1 MSSLQFIDEELNK
14 LKESGLYNTIRTIS
28 DELSSTTV
36 VNGKKVI
43 DMCTNNYLG
52 LANQKELKE
61 AAKAMIEK
69 YGVGPAAVRSIAGTT
84 DKHLEL
90 EQKLAEF
97 KHVEATIHLQSGFC
111 ANLGVIPAL
120 VGENDLIF
128 SDELNHASIIDGCRL
143 SKATIIRFKHA
154 DIKDLKE
161 KLEENKNKNCRK
173 LVISDGVFSMDGD
186 IAPLPDITEVSK
198 KYNCIVYVDDAHG
211 EGVLGRNGAGI
222 VDHFKLHGIV
232 DVEVGTLSKA
242 FGIVGGFAAGS
253 QKLIEYL
260 KQKVRPFL
268 FSSSVTLADVG
279 AAIKAVDILRS
290 SSDLVERLWN
300 NARYFQKNMKNAGF
314 DIGKTETPITPVIL
328 GDVKLAR
335 NFSSKLFE
343 KGIFAQSIGY
353 PTVPMG
359 KARIRVMVHAVH
371 SKEELD
377 YAINAFTEIGKELG
391 VLK

>member
-1 MSSLQFIDEELNK
+1 MDSLQFIDEELSK

-28 DELSSTTV
+28 DELSSTTI
-36 VNGKKVI
+36 VNGKKVL

-52 LANQKELKE
+52 LANNKELKD
-61 AAKAMIEK
+61 AAKQMIDR

-84 DKHLEL
+84 EKHLEL
-90 EQKLAEF
+90 ESKLAEF

-120 VGENDLIF
+120 VREEDLIF

-154 DIKDLKE
+154 DFKDLEDKLKE
-161 KLEENKNKNCRK
+161 YKDKVCRK
-173 LVISDGVFSMDGD
+173 LVITDGVFSMDGD
-186 IAPLPDITEVSK
+186 IAPLPAITEVAK
-198 KYNCIVYVDDAHG
+198 KYGCIVYVDDAHG
-211 EGVLGRNGAGI
+211 EGVLGTNGAGI

-253 QKLIEYL
+253 QKLIDYL

-279 AAIKAVDILRS
+279 AAIKAVDILKS
-290 SSDLVERLWN
+290 SSNLVEKLWD
-300 NARYFQKNMKNAGF
+300 NARYFQSKIKEAGF
-314 DIGKTETPITPVIL
+314 DIGNTQTPITPIIL
-328 GDVKLAR
+328 KDVKLAR
-335 NFSSKLFE
+335 DFSARLFE

-377 YAINAFTEIGKELG
+377 FAVKTFIEVGKELG
-391 VLK
+391 VLR

>member
-1 MSSLQFIDEELNK
+1 MNTLQFIDDELNR
-14 LKESGLYNTIRTIS
+14 LKETGLYNTIRTIS
-28 DELSSTTV
+28 EELSSTTI
-36 VNGKKVI
+36 VNGKKVL

-52 LANQKELKE
+52 LANKTELKQ
-61 AAKAMIEK
+61 AAKEMIDK
-69 YGVGPAAVRSIAGTT
+69 YGVGPAAVRTIAGTT

-90 EQKLAEF
+90 EKKLAEF

-111 ANLGVIPAL
+111 ANLGVIPTL
-120 VGENDLIF
+120 VGEEDLIF

-143 SKATIIRFKHA
+143 SKAQIIRFNHA
-154 DIKDLKE
+154 DPKDL
-161 KLEENKNKNCRK
+161 ENKLIENKNCRK
-173 LVISDGVFSMDGD
+173 LVITDGVFSMDGD
-186 IAPLPDITEVSK
+186 IAPLPELTEVAK
-198 KYNCIVYVDDAHG
+198 KYGCMIYVDDAHG
-211 EGVLGRNGAGI
+211 EGVLGKNGAGI

-253 QKLIEYL
+253 SMLIEYL

-279 AAIKAVDILRS
+279 AAICAVDILKS
-290 SSDLVERLWN
+290 SSNLVEKLWE
-300 NARYFQKNMKNAGF
+300 NAKYFQSKMKEAGF
-314 DIGKTETPITPVIL
+314 DIGKTQTPITPVML

-335 NFSSKLFE
+335 NFSAKLFE

-353 PTVPMG
+353 PTVPIG
-359 KARIRVMVHAVH
+359 KARIRVMVHALH
-371 SKEELD
+371 SKDELD
-377 YAINAFTEIGKELG
+377 FAVSTFNEIGKELD

>member
-1 MSSLQFIDEELNK
+1 MNTLQFIDDELNR
-14 LKESGLYNTIRTIS
+14 LKETGLYNTIRTIS
-28 DELSSTTV
+28 EELSSTTI
-36 VNGKKVI
+36 VNGKKVL

-52 LANQKELKE
+52 LANKTELKQ
-61 AAKAMIEK
+61 AAKEMIDK
-69 YGVGPAAVRSIAGTT
+69 YGVGPAAVRTIAGTT

-90 EQKLAEF
+90 EKKLAEF

-111 ANLGVIPAL
+111 ANLGVIPTL
-120 VGENDLIF
+120 IGEEDLIF

-143 SKATIIRFKHA
+143 SKAQIIRFNHA
-154 DIKDLKE
+154 DPKDL
-161 KLEENKNKNCRK
+161 ENKLIENKNCRK
-173 LVISDGVFSMDGD
+173 LVITDGVFSMDGD
-186 IAPLPDITEVSK
+186 IAPLPELTEVAK
-198 KYNCIVYVDDAHG
+198 KYGCMIYVDDAHG
-211 EGVLGRNGAGI
+211 EGVLGKNGAGI

-253 QKLIEYL
+253 SMLIEYL

-279 AAIKAVDILRS
+279 AAICAVDILKS
-290 SSDLVERLWN
+290 SSNLVEKLWE
-300 NARYFQKNMKNAGF
+300 NAKYFQSKMKEAGF
-314 DIGKTETPITPVIL
+314 DIGKTQTPITPVML

-335 NFSSKLFE
+335 NFSAKLFE

-353 PTVPMG
+353 PTVPIG
-359 KARIRVMVHAVH
+359 KARIRVMVHALH
-371 SKEELD
+371 SKDELD
-377 YAINAFTEIGKELG
+377 FAVSTFNEIGKELD

>member
-1 MSSLQFIDEELNK
+1 MDSLQFIDEELTK

-28 DELSSTTV
+28 DELSSTTI
-36 VNGKKVI
+36 VNGKKVL

-52 LANQKELKE
+52 LANNKELKDT
-61 AAKAMIEK
+61 AKQMIDK

-90 EQKLAEF
+90 ESKLAEF

-120 VGENDLIF
+120 VREEDLIF

-154 DIKDLKE
+154 DFKDLEDKLKE
-161 KLEENKNKNCRK
+161 HKDKNCRK
-173 LVISDGVFSMDGD
+173 LVITDGVFSMDGD
-186 IAPLPDITEVSK
+186 IAPLPAITEVSK
-198 KYNCIVYVDDAHG
+198 KYGCIVYVDDAHG
-211 EGVLGRNGAGI
+211 EGVLGTNGAGI

-253 QKLIEYL
+253 QKLIDYL

-279 AAIKAVDILRS
+279 AAIKAVDILKS
-290 SSDLVERLWN
+290 SSNLVEKLWD
-300 NARYFQKNMKNAGF
+300 NARYFQSKIKEAGF
-314 DIGKTETPITPVIL
+314 DIGNTQTPITPIIL
-328 GDVKLAR
+328 KDVKLAR
-335 NFSSKLFE
+335 NFSARLFE

-377 YAINAFTEIGKELG
+377 FAVKTFIEIGKELS
-391 VLK
+391 VLN

>member
-143 SKATIIRFKHA
+143 SKATIIRFKHS
-154 DIKDLKE
+154 DVKDLKD
-161 KLEENKNKNCRK
+161 KLEENKNKNSRK

-290 SSDLVERLWN
+290 SSNLVERLWN

-371 SKEELD
+371 SKDELD
-377 YAINAFTEIGKELG
+377 YAISTFTEIGKELG

>member
-1 MSSLQFIDEELNK
+1 MDTLKFIDEELNR
-14 LKESGLYNTIRTIS
+14 LKETGLYNTIRTIS
-28 DELSSTTV
+28 DELSSTTI

-52 LANQKELKE
+52 LANNSELKE
-61 AAKAMIEK
+61 AAKQMIDK

-90 EQKLAEF
+90 EKKLADF
-97 KHVEATIHLQSGFC
+97 KHVEAAIHLQSGFC
-111 ANLGVIPAL
+111 ANLGVIPTL
-120 VGENDLIF
+120 VGEGDLIF

-143 SKATIIRFKHA
+143 SKAAIIRFNHA
-154 DIKDLKE
+154 DPKDL
-161 KLEENKNKNCRK
+161 ENKLKEYKDKECRK
-173 LVISDGVFSMDGD
+173 LVITDGVFSMDGD
-186 IAPLPDITEVSK
+186 IAPLPELTEVAK
-198 KYNCIVYVDDAHG
+198 KYGCMVYVDDAHG
-211 EGVLGRNGAGI
+211 EGVLGTNGAGI
-222 VDHFKLHGIV
+222 VDHFKLHGVV

-279 AAIKAVDILRS
+279 AAIKAVEILKS
-290 SSDLVERLWN
+290 SSSLVEKLWE
-300 NARYFQKNMKNAGF
+300 NARYFQSKMKDAGF
-314 DIGKTETPITPVIL
+314 DIGKTQTPITPVIL

-335 NFSSKLFE
+335 NFSAMLFE

-371 SKEELD
+371 SKDELD
-377 YAINAFTEIGKELG
+377 YAVESFKQIGKELN

>member
-1 MSSLQFIDEELNK
+1 MDTMKFIDEELSK

-28 DELSSTTV
+28 DELSSTTI
-36 VNGKKVI
+36 VNGKKVL

-52 LANQKELKE
+52 LANKKELKE
-61 AAKAMIEK
+61 TAKEMIDK

-90 EQKLAEF
+90 EKKLAEF

-111 ANLGVIPAL
+111 ANLGVIPTL
-120 VGENDLIF
+120 VGEDDLIF

-143 SKATIIRFKHA
+143 SKAAIIRFNHA
-154 DIKDLKE
+154 DPKDL
-161 KLEENKNKNCRK
+161 ENKLKENKDKNCRK
-173 LVISDGVFSMDGD
+173 LVITDGVFSMDGD
-186 IAPLPDITEVSK
+186 IAPLPDLTEVAK
-198 KYNCIVYVDDAHG
+198 KYGCMIYVDDAHG
-211 EGVLGRNGAGI
+211 EGVLGTNGAGI
-222 VDHFKLHGIV
+222 VDHFKLHKIV

-253 QKLIEYL
+253 SKLVEYL

-279 AAIKAVDILRS
+279 AAIKAVDILKS
-290 SSDLVERLWN
+290 SSSLVEKLWD
-300 NARYFQKNMKNAGF
+300 NARYFQSKMKESGF
-314 DIGKTETPITPVIL
+314 DIGKTQTPITPVIL

-335 NFSSKLFE
+335 EFSSKLFE
-343 KGIFAQSIGY
+343 KGIFAQAIGY

-371 SKEELD
+371 SKQELD
-377 YAINAFTEIGKELG
+377 YALNAFKEIGKELN

>member
-1 MSSLQFIDEELNK
+1 MDNMKFIDEELSK

-28 DELSSTTV
+28 DELSSTTI
-36 VNGKKVI
+36 VNGKKVL

-52 LANQKELKE
+52 LANKKELKE
-61 AAKAMIEK
+61 AAKEMIDK

-90 EQKLAEF
+90 EKKLAEF

-111 ANLGVIPAL
+111 ANLGVIPTL
-120 VGENDLIF
+120 VGEDDLIF

-143 SKATIIRFKHA
+143 SKASIIRFNHA
-154 DIKDLKE
+154 DPKDL
-161 KLEENKNKNCRK
+161 ENKLKEYNSKNCRK
-173 LVISDGVFSMDGD
+173 LIITDGVFSMDGD
-186 IAPLPDITEVSK
+186 IAPLADLTEVAK
-198 KYNCIVYVDDAHG
+198 KYGCMIYVDDAHG
-211 EGVLGRNGAGI
+211 EGVLGTNGAGI

-253 QKLIEYL
+253 NKLIEYL

-279 AAIKAVDILRS
+279 AAIKAVDILKS
-290 SSDLVERLWN
+290 SSSLVEKLWD
-300 NARYFQKNMKNAGF
+300 NARYFQSKMKESGF
-314 DIGKTETPITPVIL
+314 DIGKTQTPITPVIL
-328 GDVKLAR
+328 GDVKIAR
-335 NFSSKLFE
+335 EFSSKLFE
-343 KGIFAQSIGY
+343 KGIFAQAIGY
-353 PTVPMG
+353 PTVPIG

-371 SKEELD
+371 SKEDLD
-377 YAINAFTEIGKELG
+377 YAIKVFKEIGKELNII
-391 VLK
+391 K

>member
-1 MSSLQFIDEELNK
+1 MDNMKFIDEELSK

-28 DELSSTTV
+28 DELSSTTI
-36 VNGKKVI
+36 VNGKKVL

-52 LANQKELKE
+52 LANKKELKE
-61 AAKAMIEK
+61 AAKEMIDK

-90 EQKLAEF
+90 EKKLAEF

-111 ANLGVIPAL
+111 ANLGVIPTL
-120 VGENDLIF
+120 VGEDDLIF

-143 SKATIIRFKHA
+143 SKASIIRFNHA
-154 DIKDLKE
+154 DPKDL
-161 KLEENKNKNCRK
+161 ENKLKEYNSKNCRK
-173 LVISDGVFSMDGD
+173 LIITDGVFSMDGD
-186 IAPLPDITEVSK
+186 IAPLADLTEVAK
-198 KYNCIVYVDDAHG
+198 KHGCMIYVDDAHG
-211 EGVLGRNGAGI
+211 EGVLGTNGAGI

-253 QKLIEYL
+253 NKLIEYL

-279 AAIKAVDILRS
+279 AAIKAVDILKS
-290 SSDLVERLWN
+290 SSSLVEKLWD
-300 NARYFQKNMKNAGF
+300 NARYFQSKMKESGF
-314 DIGKTETPITPVIL
+314 DIGKTQTPITPVIL
-328 GDVKLAR
+328 GDVKIAR
-335 NFSSKLFE
+335 EFSSKLFE
-343 KGIFAQSIGY
+343 KGIFAQAIGY
-353 PTVPMG
+353 PTVPIG

-371 SKEELD
+371 SKEDLD
-377 YAINAFTEIGKELG
+377 YAIKVFKEIGKELNII
-391 VLK
+391 K

>member
-1 MSSLQFIDEELNK
+1 MDTMNFIDEEIDK

-28 DELSSTTV
+28 DQLSSTTI

-52 LANQKELKE
+52 LANKEELKV
-61 AAKAMIEK
+61 AAKEMIDK

-90 EQKLAEF
+90 EKKLAEF
-97 KHVEATIHLQSGFC
+97 KHVEAVIHLQSGFS
-111 ANLGVIPAL
+111 ANLGVIPTL
-120 VGENDLIF
+120 VSEADLIF

-143 SKATIIRFKHA
+143 SKAAIIRFNHS
-154 DIKDLKE
+154 DPKDLE
-161 KLEENKNKNCRK
+161 KKLIENKDKKCRK
-173 LVISDGVFSMDGD
+173 LLITDGVFSMDGD
-186 IAPLPDITEVSK
+186 IAPLPELTEVAK
-198 KYNCIVYVDDAHG
+198 KYGCMIYVDDAHG
-211 EGVLGRNGAGI
+211 EGVLGTNGAGI

-242 FGIVGGFAAGS
+242 FGVVGGFAAGS
-253 QKLIEYL
+253 EKLIDYL

-279 AAIKAVDILRS
+279 AAICAVDILKS
-290 SSDLVERLWN
+290 SSTLVEKLWE
-300 NARYFQKNMKNAGF
+300 NARYFQGKMKESGF
-314 DIGKTETPITPVIL
+314 DIGKTMTPITPVIL

-335 NFSSKLFE
+335 NFSAKLFE

-353 PTVPMG
+353 PTVPIG
-359 KARIRVMVHAVH
+359 KARIRVMVHAQH

-377 YAINAFTEIGKELG
+377 FAVDTFKEIGKELG
-391 VLK
+391 VLR